1 MPKAKIYWITET
13 GLKPL
18 QRSDIKPVVG
28 MALYYGASSS
38 PSRII
43 ITGVDKDY
51 VTFRKYPYKTDQR
64 EQRSCFLDLADRGTK
79 MQIKMLSDYMMS
91 SYAVESVRDIFAD
104 RIANL
109 EAALNGGVGKL
120 ENIEDNQ
127 PILLLIQPTGEF
139 DDAWHELES
148 YEEWS
153 GQVSYQE
160 NETRI
165 LAVSSVKGDIKG
177 IEERLPEGFKYV
189 GFKED

>member
-18 QRSDIKPVVG
+18 QRSNIKPVAG
-28 MALYYGASSS
+28 MVLYYGASSS

-43 ITGVDKDY
+43 VTDVSDDY
-51 VTFRKYPYKTDQR
+51 IAFRKYPYKTEQR
-64 EQRSCFLDLADRGTK
+64 EQRNCFLGLADRGTK
-79 MQIKMLSDYMMS
+79 MQIKMWSDYMKS
-91 SYAVESVRDIFAD
+91 SYAVDSVQEVFSE
-104 RIANL
+104 RIANF
-109 EAALNGGVGKL
+109 EIVLNGGVGKL

-127 PILLLIQPTGEF
+127 PVLLLIQPTGEF
-139 DDAWHELES
+139 KDAWHELES

-165 LAVSSVKGDIKG
+165 LAVFSVRGDIKG